1 MPVNELINAEVYT
14 DGSCHTQH
22 CIGAW
27 ASILFIGS
35 DKITLSGSESHTTH
49 NRMEILAVIN
59 AVEYIQDKY
68 PLIKEIRLVSDSQ
81 YVIGLMDRQSKFI
94 KSNFKTK
101 AGNDI
106 RNVDL
111 VKVLLVLAN
120 SISIQFV
127 KIKAHQKET
136 EIINYNLEV
145 DKICRKLV
153 REAVNLSQLTP
164 LIIS

>member
-1 MPVNELINAEVYT
+1 MLVNELVNAEVYT

-22 CIGAW
+22 CMGAW
-27 ASILFIGS
+27 ASILFIGNE
-35 DKITLSGSESHTTH
+35 KITLSGKESNTTH
-49 NRMEILAVIN
+49 NRMEILAVIY
-59 AVEYIQDKY
+59 AVEYIQNNHS
-68 PLIKEIRLVSDSQ
+68 LIKEIRLISDSQ

-106 RNVDL
+106 RNMDL
-111 VKVLLVLAN
+111 VKVLLDLAN
-120 SISIQFV
+120 KMAIQFV

-136 EIINYNLEV
+136 EIANFNIEV

-153 REAVNLSQLTP
+153 REAVNLSQIT
-164 LIIS
+164 SQ

>member
-1 MPVNELINAEVYT
+1 MVTDEFSGVEIYT

-27 ASILFIGS
+27 ASILFVANE
-35 DKITLSGSESHTTH
+35 KIILSGTESNTTH
-49 NRMEILAVIN
+49 NRMEILAVTT
-59 AVEYIQDKY
+59 AVEYILNKY

-81 YVIGLMDRQSKFI
+81 YVIGLIDRQPKFI

-111 VKVLLVLAN
+111 VKVLLALAN
-120 SISIQFV
+120 RISIRFV
-127 KIKAHQKET
+127 KIKAHQKEN
-136 EIINYNLEV
+136 EIANYNIEV

-153 REAVNLSQLTP
+153 RGAVNYMP
-164 LIIS
+164 LLINN